1 MHHIQV
7 GFNSGMQ
14 DECIGYLCC
23 IKNKTPKPK
32 WQHSET
38 VACKVYFFSQCHGLA
53 GLVLPWLLSWLQ
65 SAGSSA
71 GGWKAQD
78 DLTHVSGTSFAM
90 SGMAGIL
97 GLSLHKGNPGLFHV
111 GRSVLRGREQRNKT
125 LEARDQ
131 KSLCFLCHILIK
143 QNTGQS
149 RFKGKG
155 TPPFE
160 EINGKVIRQRNTK
173 DGRNVLAIFANN
185 LNIGLI
191 VENQL

>member
-1 MHHIQV
+1 MSVSVTYAALKTKHQNQNDNIQKQWLAKFIFSHNAM
-7 GFNSGMQ
+7 GWLGWS
-14 DECIGYLCC
+14 CPGYFHGCSQLGVQRGGGR
-23 IKNKTPKPK
+23 PKM
-32 WQHSET
+32 T
-38 VACKVYFFSQCHGLA
+38 
-53 GLVLPWLLSWLQ
+53 WLTL
-65 SAGSSA
+65 
-71 GGWKAQD
+71 
-78 DLTHVSGTSFAM
+78 SGTSFAM